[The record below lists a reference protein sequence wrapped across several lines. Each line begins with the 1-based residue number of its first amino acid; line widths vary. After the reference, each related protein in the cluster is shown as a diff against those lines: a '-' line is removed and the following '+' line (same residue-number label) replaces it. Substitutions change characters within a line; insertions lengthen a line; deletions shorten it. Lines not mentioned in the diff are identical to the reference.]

1 MSNVKPGQLAMFKPG
16 SGPNAGRLVSVIKRA
31 DYERMLSSMFVGV
44 GDVWWSVRAMQRL
57 ERYEGATKKTDFMPG
72 ESLYCPDSVLMPLH
86 DGDGEDEILRRVG
99 KPQQRD
105 TTLTPR
111 KQLEHVR

>member
-1 MSNVKPGQLAMFKPG
+1 MTNVKPGQLAMFKPG
-16 SGPNAGRLVSVIKRA
+16 NDNAGRIVRVI
-31 DYERMLSSMFVGV
+31 ERDSDPRLLKIV
-44 GDVWWSVRAMQRL
+44 DCVWWSCEALQHV
-57 ERYEGATKKTDFMPG
+57 KKWRGGLTTEPIGYFAPG
-72 ESLYCPDSVLMPLH
+72 ERCPVTDSVLMPLH
-86 DGDGEDEILRRVG
+86 DGDGEDEILRIVG